1 MSKYDP
7 EMEAC
12 ISKALQFISE
22 NPHLQIAKVTRQFTV
37 SYYRLWARLQ
47 GRPSQS
53 SKGGHNTA
61 LSLVQDTILKAYV
74 RFLII
79 LGAEPGLN
87 GLRLAANSIFC
98 ASGKDDIVSHS

>member
-7 EMEAC
+7 EMETR

-22 NPHLQIAKVTRQFTV
+22 NPHLQIAKVARQYTV
-37 SYYRLWARLQ
+37 LYYRLRARLQ
-47 GRPSQS
+47 GRPPQI

-61 LSLVQDTILKAYV
+61 LSLVQDTALKAYV

-79 LGAEPGLN
+79 LGAKPGLK
-87 GLRLAANSIFC
+87 GLRLAINSIFH
-98 ASGKDDIVSHS
+98 ANSKDNIVSYS